1 MKAWGF
7 FLFRGGSRG
16 RRKPKGR
23 GSVLLAE
30 RGEED
35 GETMW
40 IKGLER
46 LVYEG

>member
-1 MKAWGF
+1 
-7 FLFRGGSRG
+7 
-16 RRKPKGR
+16 
-23 GSVLLAE
+23 VLLAE

-40 IKGLER
+40 IRGLER